1 MTDEPKLLPCP
12 FCRGEAVHLLKCG
25 GMIAMIACRSCGVET
40 SVHSTRSEA
49 IAAWNTRA
57 TPPGMIRLDAP
68 ELLAM
73 VDALR
78 EATSQLASV
87 TGADDRPESDSWYIV
102 TDARAAITAWE
113 NLTK

>member
-1 MTDEPKLLPCP
+1 MSDEPKEIWAITQY
-12 FCRGEAVHLLKCG
+12 RGVFGATGTWREVG
-25 GMIAMIACRSCGVET
+25 SNDGRTPYI
-40 SVHSTRSEA
+40 
-49 IAAWNTRA
+49 RA
-57 TPPGMIRLDAP
+57 DAP

-73 VDALR
+73 VEALR

-113 NLTK
+113 KLTK